1 MLPLRAGVA
10 RQVQLPQRKVV
21 LQPRDGQQAVHV
33 YEIHGKI
40 QLVQVLVAV
49 KALDVAN
56 VVDGDV
62 EVDEGLQAL
71 QVLEPGD
78 EVVLQVEDL
87 EQGAQVAQAAA
98 DSLNVALVQRY
109 LLQVRQVLV
118 VVLRALAQHRLVDDD
133 HWCKG

>member
-10 RQVQLPQRKVV
+10 REVQLPQRKVV

-62 EVDEGLQAL
+62 EVDKGLQAL

-87 EQGAQVAQAAA
+87 EQGAQVAQAARRIFITV
-98 DSLNVALVQRY
+98 LIFRHQLGRQFMPRQRG
-109 LLQVRQVLV
+109 R
-118 VVLRALAQHRLVDDD
+118 
-133 HWCKG
+133 